1 MKLKALVMTLAIAAF
16 SVSVAVA
23 APGKGR
29 DPKPGAPASSH
40 GNKPCKGK
48 MLLLSGSYVSGS
60 ADSSGAGSFAM
71 QVKRGNRAARRLG
84 LVGSQA
90 TLNVDARTRY
100 RRHGKASLGDLQP
113 NDRLVVVARACKPQD
128 SQSSGSDSGSQ
139 SGSGSD
145 TPSDPAG
152 APAAKHG
159 RNQRPS
165 ASSPATPPTLI
176 ARLVVAHAPTSSGG
190 GDGGTTTGDTGTTS
204 TSSDDTNSVPTTTDG
219 SGS

>member
-23 APGKGR
+23 APNKGR
-29 DPKPGAPASSH
+29 DPKTPGATANH
-40 GNKPCKGK
+40 GKKPCKGK
-48 MLLLSGSYVSGS
+48 MLQLSGSYVSGS
-60 ADSSGAGSFAM
+60 ADASGAGSFAM

-100 RRHGKASLGDLQP
+100 RRHGKAKLGDLQAK
-113 NDRLVVVARACKPQD
+113 DRLVVVARACKAQD

-152 APAAKHG
+152 APAVKHG
-159 RNQRPS
+159 KNQRPNAS
-165 ASSPATPPTLI
+165 APSTPPTLV
-176 ARLVVAHAPTSSGG
+176 ARLVVAHAPKSSGG
-190 GDGGTTTGDTGTTS
+190 DDGSTTGDTGTTS